1 MKSRLLLVSV
11 LLILI
16 LGGLLV
22 PRPAQACQPVYHIV
36 KPGENLS
43 QIAAYYGVT
52 VQAIVQ
58 ANNLWNPNYIYVGQY
73 LLIPVPCKPS
83 PPTGCFTTHVVKRGE
98 YLKVIAARYGVSVAS
113 IVSANGIQ
121 NPNLIYPG
129 QRLKIPT
136 ACKPEPKPKPS
147 PTGPWNGAYWNN
159 RNLAGSPHFTRSEKA
174 IDFNWGVASPGSGI
188 NHDNFSARW
197 TRTRHFDAG
206 WYRFTIRVDDGV
218 RLWVDGKLLID
229 KWRDTA
235 PTTYYVDTYLAT
247 GNHKLA
253 VEYYEHT
260 GGAQI
265 TLQITAISAPT
276 PQPGPTTKPP
286 DKTLWRGEYCST
298 RVWTDCCCPT
308 IKYEPHIFFDWGPD
322 APWPGFRKDDF
333 AVRWTRDVYFDAGT
347 YRFTADV
354 DDGVVVLIDG
364 NAIITQWY
372 DTNGRVFHS
381 DQKISQGTHHI
392 EVQYYEALNDARIKF
407 FWTRLP

>member
-11 LLILI
+11 LVILI

-73 LLIPVPCKPS
+73 LLIPVPCEPS
-83 PPTGCFTTHVVKRGE
+83 PPTGCYKTHVVKRGE
-98 YLKVIAARYGVSVAS
+98 YLKVIAARYGVSVTA
-113 IVSANGIQ
+113 IVNANGIK

-136 ACKPEPKPKPS
+136 ECKPEPKPTPS
-147 PTGPWNGAYWNN
+147 PTGPWSGAYWNN
-159 RNLAGSPHFTRSEKA
+159 RNLAGSPHFTRNEKA
-174 IDFNWGVASPGSGI
+174 VNFDWGVTSPGNGI

-197 TRTRHFDAG
+197 TRTRKFDAAG

-235 PTTYYVDTYLAT
+235 PTTYYIDTYLAA

-265 TLQITAISAPT
+265 RLQITAISAPT
-276 PQPGPTTKPP
+276 AQPGPTSKPP
-286 DKTLWRGEYCST
+286 DQSL
-298 RVWTDCCCPT
+298 
-308 IKYEPHIFFDWGPD
+308 
-322 APWPGFRKDDF
+322 
-333 AVRWTRDVYFDAGT
+333 
-347 YRFTADV
+347 
-354 DDGVVVLIDG
+354 
-364 NAIITQWY
+364 
-372 DTNGRVFHS
+372 
-381 DQKISQGTHHI
+381 
-392 EVQYYEALNDARIKF
+392 
-407 FWTRLP
+407 